1 MRKLTYLLSL
11 LLIFTIPWETVVE
24 DETLGSIT
32 RLMGFALAASW
43 ALMVVTTGRIRRP
56 TPFHVAVLL
65 LVLWNAVSIFWS
77 GNGARTSQH
86 ILTWVQL
93 AAMVFILWDLFVTRA
108 AFQSGLQAYILG
120 AYVVFGNTIA
130 NFFSGNTYYW
140 ERFSA
145 EGTNPDDLGIV
156 LALGIPVAWYL
167 AGRKSVVPGGFLL
180 KWANYAYIPAALLGI
195 ALSGTRTALIAAIP
209 GILFGLLSI
218 SRVSLW
224 AKAALAVLFV
234 AATFLITPL
243 VPQASFDRL
252 GSTGTE
258 VFQGNWNGRLD
269 IWGQGIDSLA
279 EHPFIG
285 VGSNMFRSVNVEG
298 KVAHNS
304 FLSILVELGL
314 IGFSLF
320 AFILLIVFMQAA
332 RLPRWDAL
340 FWFSTLAIWAIGAF
354 ALTWEYR
361 KPTWLFLSLVIV
373 GAALAV
379 PGQEK
384 AQPVPTGQQSEV
396 KSPGAVPRPIRR
408 QEIHIR
414 APQSR

>member
-1 MRKLTYLLSL
+1 
-11 LLIFTIPWETVVE
+11 
-24 DETLGSIT
+24 
-32 RLMGFALAASW
+32 
-43 ALMVVTTGRIRRP
+43 
-56 TPFHVAVLL
+56 
-65 LVLWNAVSIFWS
+65 
-77 GNGARTSQH
+77 
-86 ILTWVQL
+86 
-93 AAMVFILWDLFVTRA
+93 MVFILWDLLMTRE
-108 AFQSGLQAYILG
+108 AFHTALQVYVAG

-130 NFFSGNTYYW
+130 NYFAGTTSHW

-156 LALGIPVAWYL
+156 LALGIPVALYL
-167 AGRKSVVPGGFLL
+167 AGRKSAAPGGFLL
-180 KWANYAYIPAALLGI
+180 KWANYAYIPASLLGI
-195 ALSGTRTALIAAIP
+195 ALSGSRTALIAAMP
-209 GILFGLLSI
+209 GLLFGLVSI
-218 SRVSLW
+218 TRVSVW
-224 AKAALAVLFV
+224 AKGALAALFV
-234 AATFLITPL
+234 AAAFFITPL
-243 VPQASFDRL
+243 VPQASLQRL
-252 GSTGTE
+252 GTTGTE
-258 VFQGNWNGRLD
+258 VMQGTWSGRLD

-314 IGFSLF
+314 VGFGLF
-320 AFILLIVFMQAA
+320 AFILLIVFTQAA
-332 RLPRWDAL
+332 RQPRWDAL

-361 KPTWLFLSLVIV
+361 KPTWLFLSLAIV
-373 GAALAV
+373 SAALAV
-379 PGQEK
+379 PRQEK